1 VVVTLSEQLYS
12 TLTQAERTEAAPTT
26 TLVMLELVEVE
37 ERAETEAQVLP
48 NRVETAELVE
58 QTFLVQLEVEAVE
71 VTRTE
76 TVEAHPSLQVEA
88 AAAELEQITTLVVTR
103 LVQEQPTMELVAV
116 RTGENVEAQMLV
128 VQESL

>member
-1 VVVTLSEQLYS
+1 MEVVE
-12 TLTQAERTEAAPTT
+12 
-26 TLVMLELVEVE
+26 LE
-37 ERAETEAQVLP
+37 ETVALVLP

-88 AAAELEQITTLVVTR
+88 AAAELEQITTLVVTHLVLER
-103 LVQEQPTMELVAV
+103 LTTEQAVV
-116 RTGENVEAQMLV
+116 RTGANVVVQMLAAR
-128 VQESL
+128 ESL

>member
-12 TLTQAERTEAAPTT
+12 TLTQAERMAQVLTT